1 MFLCRYILKKEGQ
14 AMSKPEPKKTSPG
27 SSKTLLKGLKAL
39 EAVCLK
45 KEGLKQSELAVL
57 LGADRSTALRILNTM
72 TAAGYLSRDADGRY
86 RPTMKI
92 PRLSHHILEG
102 MEIRFYAR
110 AHLEKVTLET
120 GFSSHLAILSDE
132 QVIYVDGVEGSGV
145 VKVNAGVG
153 NTAPVHCSATGKALA
168 AHLDESN
175 LKKLLYSTP
184 GETYLKRY
192 TEKTITG
199 YPELR
204 EELALTRKRGYA
216 LDNEEYEPDIKCI
229 AAPIFDYSGAV
240 AATIGVSSTVSKIE
254 DMNVELLADKIMAA
268 ASAISLN
275 LGYIKSE
282 KRGEKNV

>member
-1 MFLCRYILKKEGQ
+1 
-14 AMSKPEPKKTSPG
+14 MSKPEPKKTSPG

-72 TAAGYLSRDADGRY
+72 TTAGYLCRDADGRY
-86 RPTMKI
+86 RATMKI
-92 PRLSHHILEG
+92 PRLSHLILEG

-110 AHLEKVTLET
+110 THLDKVTLET
-120 GFSSHLAILSDE
+120 GFSSHLAILSDD

-145 VKVNAGVG
+145 VKVNAGIG

-168 AHLDESN
+168 AHLDESG
-175 LKKLLYSTP
+175 LKKLLHSTP
-184 GETYLKRY
+184 DETILKRY

-199 YPELR
+199 YPELL

-240 AATIGVSSTVSKIE
+240 AATIGVSGTVSKIE
-254 DMNVELLADKIMAA
+254 DMSVELLAENLMAA

-275 LGYIKSE
+275 LGYVKSE
-282 KRGEKNV
+282 KRGDKSV